1 MTVYVSYQ
9 PDAPGS
15 ASGAIVQFTRGAT
28 VNPAMLP
35 WPSVEDPDG
44 PRDYKQFK
52 VVDGQIVP
60 KAGGAG

>member
-1 MTVYVSYQ
+1 MIYVCYQ

-15 ASGAIVQFTRGAT
+15 TSGHIVQFTGGDT
-28 VNPAMLP
+28 VNPIMLP

-52 VVDGQIVP
+52 VVDGQIVA
-60 KAGGAG
+60 KD

>member
-1 MTVYVSYQ
+1 MIYVCYQ

-15 ASGAIVQFTRGAT
+15 TSGPIVQFTSGAT
-28 VNPAMLP
+28 VNPVMLP

-44 PRDYKQFK
+44 PRDYKSFK

-60 KAGGAG
+60 KE